1 MIPISQR
8 LTRNEKLL
16 LPVAAAAAVEGEEE
30 VEEEGGAV
38 EAETILL
45 PSGRLRSSLVRS
57 RSTSRGLP

>member
-16 LPVAAAAAVEGEEE
+16 LPVAAAAVEGEEE

-45 PSGRLRSSLVRS
+45 PSGQLRSSLVRS

>member
-16 LPVAAAAAVEGEEE
+16 LPVAAAAVEGEEE